1 MQTQTQTQKLTQKLM
16 QQQTQTQKLMKTPKL
31 TKIFLLTQPQTQAQ
45 AQGQAQMQPL
55 ISNLRTSEG
64 YKNYWD
70 IPYIDPSDTSRPPLS
85 VAGVGVGG
93 GGRSVDRLQEQV
105 KLLRLSGDNAMPSE
119 GGGGSGSGGGGGG
132 GGGRDSGIVAVALKK
147 QLEAETAAEAAR
159 VAFKS
164 EQKKR
169 EDLQNTLETMKRLND
184 TVRGVRDEKD
194 MVVKWTQQRLVSD
207 VAMHTENLKR
217 IIDNKKKKLR
227 ASIVISLFLKKKV
240 IPYFRKL
247 ISEREKANLGHAL
260 LGVFHRKHFLK
271 TMDIRTRAT
280 LLLQKR
286 MRGILGRKRLEKL
299 KIAAIKVQ
307 VSGTRTF

>member
-1 MQTQTQTQKLTQKLM
+1 
-16 QQQTQTQKLMKTPKL
+16 MKN
-31 TKIFLLTQPQTQAQ
+31 I
-45 AQGQAQMQPL
+45 
-55 ISNLRTSEG
+55 
-64 YKNYWD
+64 D
-70 IPYIDPSDTSRPPLS
+70 IDSSSFGDRLCYGCCESD
-85 VAGVGVGG
+85 
-93 GGRSVDRLQEQV
+93 SVDRFQHY
-105 KLLRLSGDNAMPSE
+105 LRGRENGRE
-119 GGGGSGSGGGGGG
+119 RWVR

-194 MVVKWTQQRLVSD
+194 KVVKWTQQRLVSD
-207 VAMHTENLKR
+207 VALHTENLKR

-247 ISEREKANLGHAL
+247 RREREKANLGHAL

-307 VSGTRTF
+307 VSGT